1 MYARILGVVTGMT
14 ICALQ
19 AQTLDLRGRVMA
31 NGAPVA
37 DATVLLKTKK
47 DSVKTGADGT
57 FALGGNVSVGK
68 VAGRMFDYRF
78 EPGFLAIDL
87 KTPLDLQLEIVDG
100 AGHAQGGLSRQLGV
114 GHHRIALADA
124 MPVSV
129 GNAGSYFLRMRLG
142 GESFTHPFVQS
153 GTGAAGTVFAPALR
167 VAAKLAAVVD
177 TLIIRKTGYQNLT
190 KEVTSYTAGNLGD
203 LALTAASA
211 DGWVNLY
218 NGKDLSNWIPLI
230 HGFKVGNNVDSTF
243 RPDVAN
249 NMISVRYDKYPNLNF
264 ADRCGNLYYN
274 KLLTNYRIR
283 VTYRFV
289 EPQAKNPVSW
299 GKYNSGLMIFAID
312 PAKVTGDPEFPPLI
326 ELQILGQGSP
336 GGSGSGPTTNL
347 NYCFPNGM
355 TMKTHSA
362 DCGNNHTGKAAPAPD
377 QWTTIEADVSVTG
390 VTKVYQ
396 LPDTTNPLETMSG
409 PMYNNQPV
417 TGGYVTLQSESQPL
431 DFKDILLKE
440 LP

>member
-1 MYARILGVVTGMT
+1 MFARILGLVTGIT
-14 ICALQ
+14 IGILQ
-19 AQTLDLRGRVMA
+19 AQTIDLKGRVMA
-31 NGAPVA
+31 GGVPAA
-37 DATVLLKTKK
+37 DAMVILKAKK
-47 DSVKTGADGT
+47 DTLKTGADGT
-57 FALGGNVSVGK
+57 FALTGNVSLGQG
-68 VAGRMFDYRF
+68 AGRSFQYRVV
-78 EPGFLAIDL
+78 PGFLS
-87 KTPLDLQLEIVDG
+87 LDLRAPLELQVEAVDG
-100 AGHAQGGLSRQLGV
+100 AGHLQGRFDRRLEA
-114 GHHRIALADA
+114 GHHGIALADA
-124 MPVSV
+124 MPAF
-129 GNAGSYFLRMRLG
+129 AGKTGLYFLRLRLG
-142 GESFTHPFVQS
+142 GETFTHPYYHS
-153 GTGAAGTVFAPALR
+153 GSNPIGSDLAPAYR
-167 VAAKLAAVVD
+167 VAAAKQAAVVD
-177 TLIIRKTGYQNLT
+177 TLLIRKSGYQDLVQ
-190 KEVTSYTAGNLGD
+190 EITSYTAGNLGD
-203 LALTAASA
+203 LTLTATAA

-243 RPDVAN
+243 RPDVVN

-289 EPQAKNPVSW
+289 EPQAKMPVSW

-326 ELQILGQGSP
+326 EIQILGQGSP
-336 GGSGSGPTTNL
+336 GGNTNPTTNL
-347 NYCFPNGM
+347 NYCFPNGITM
-355 TMKTHSA
+355 TTHSA
-362 DCGNNHTGKAAPAPD
+362 DCGNNHTGKAANPPD

-396 LPDTTNPLETMSG
+396 FPDTTNPVETMSG
-409 PMYNNQPV
+409 PMYNNKPV
-417 TGGYVTLQSESQPL
+417 TNGYVTLQSESQPI